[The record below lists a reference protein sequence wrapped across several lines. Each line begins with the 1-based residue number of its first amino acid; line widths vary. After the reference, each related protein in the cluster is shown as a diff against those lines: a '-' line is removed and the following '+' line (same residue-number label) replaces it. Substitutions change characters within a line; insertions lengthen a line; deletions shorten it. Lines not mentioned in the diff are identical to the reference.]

1 MSLNDVQKQE
11 LLDFAIK
18 YNDVIMSSSEL
29 NEVFSS
35 EISIEDFK
43 NKVENLIKNPPSK
56 QINTLDKQNQNVAEL
71 DKQAQIEQNNR
82 MLMREYSGAKS
93 KNLNTESKNE
103 ILKTFFE
110 EFLKNNNPLA
120 LLEIMKKTDIKAWNL
135 ANSRLEF

>member
-11 LLDFAIK
+11 LLDFVIK

-82 MLMREYSGAKS
+82 MLMRQYNGAKS

-120 LLEIMKKTDIKAWNL
+120 FLEIMKKIDI
-135 ANSRLEF
+135 RV